1 MYRIKCP
8 SPSVKESAKL
18 ILDPRP
24 DPDKQPNL
32 LTARESLVGYADCVW
47 STSMNA
53 FVSYPY
59 HSMTGDSKQQR
70 SHNSVLA
77 E

>member
-24 DPDKQPNL
+24 DPDQQPNL
-32 LTARESLVGYADCVW
+32 LTARESLVGYADCVCLVDIHERVREL
-47 STSMNA
+47 SLSQ
-53 FVSYPY
+53 Y
-59 HSMTGDSKQQR
+59 DRRQQAAT
-70 SHNSVLA
+70 LT
-77 E
+77 